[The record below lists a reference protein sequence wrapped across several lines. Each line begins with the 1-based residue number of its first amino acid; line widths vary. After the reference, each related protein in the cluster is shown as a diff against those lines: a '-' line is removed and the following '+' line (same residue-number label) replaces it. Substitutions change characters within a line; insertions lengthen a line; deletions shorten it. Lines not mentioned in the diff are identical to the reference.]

1 MISFSFDD
9 FVSNGYVSYFLSSS
23 ETDKLL
29 VPQELE
35 QVVTKNKGKNHA
47 VLKKGLLEGFY
58 EFFIWGVVPGEI
70 EEKY

>member
-1 MISFSFDD
+1 M
-9 FVSNGYVSYFLSSS
+9 SYFLSSS

-29 VPQELE
+29 VPPELE

-47 VLKKGLLEGFY
+47 VLKKEFLEGFY
-58 EFFIWGVVPGEI
+58 EFFIWGVVAGEI